1 MIEVLD
7 PSNLNNNHIHDYIY
21 YMEHN
26 KISIDKDVREYEVVE
41 KLMYLSQ
48 VNTFFD
54 DLYKYHR
61 KMDLSM
67 ETLEKFILDI
77 DDLIDAF
84 EEYSQRKINSIP
96 LLNDYY
102 AKAEAFYDLLINL
115 QFELGFDLSD
125 RKYKV

>member
-7 PSNLNNNHIHDYIY
+7 PGKLNSSEIHKYIQQ
-21 YMEHN
+21 MENN
-26 KISIDKDVREYEVVE
+26 KITIGKDVREYEVVE
-41 KLMYLSQ
+41 KLMHLSQ
-48 VNTFFD
+48 VYTFFV
-54 DLYKYHR
+54 DLHRYHKR
-61 KMDLSM
+61 MNLSP

-84 EEYSQRKINSIP
+84 EEYGQKKTNTNQ
-96 LLNDYY
+96 LLNEYY

-125 RKYKV
+125 RKYRV